1 MPLIRCSSCSRPYD
15 FPPAVAVRLPSS
27 VARCSCGELLFGD
40 KEKLINQLFA
50 AGDIEEIDVTAYEV
64 APESIPTTT
73 DEKELPGLDEGRPR
87 SIRVIA
93 RGANKSI
100 DEIYTIDRD
109 PLLIGRMG
117 CHVEIEDPG
126 LSIRHCEV
134 ARTGN
139 ELVLRDLD
147 SHTGTFVD
155 GESITERTLSD
166 RMHLVRLGGALVCL
180 EPVDEQG
187 TPVVA
192 LEIQT
197 EKLLA
202 ASPLV
207 MKKLLERGAKEAK
220 TASETRLVLVCTKG
234 PCAGQEFDVPPEGG
248 IVGRKGTV
256 KIPDE
261 YLSRKHFA
269 FYRDETEG
277 ALRIRDLGSS
287 NGTYLNTL
295 PARDTK
301 VQDGDEI
308 RAGYSE
314 FRLERRKL

>member
-1 MPLIRCSSCSRPYD
+1 MPLIRCSSCSAPYD

-27 VARCSCGELLFGD
+27 VARCSCGELLFGS
-40 KEKLINQLFA
+40 KEALINQLFT
-50 AGDIEEIDVTAYEV
+50 AGDIEEIAVSDYAVD
-64 APESIPTTT
+64 PEAIRPSTM
-73 DEKELPGLDEGRPR
+73 ERELPSSTEGEPR
-87 SIRVIA
+87 SVRVIA
-93 RGANKSI
+93 RGASEPINA
-100 DEIYTIDRD
+100 IYTIDRA

-117 CHVEIEDPG
+117 CHIEIEDPE

-134 ARTGN
+134 ARSGHD
-139 ELVLRDLD
+139 LILRDLD

-155 GESITERTLSD
+155 GEPVTEKIMSD
-166 RMHLVRLGGALVCL
+166 RMHLVRVGGALICL
-180 EPVDEQG
+180 EPTDEPG
-187 TPVVA
+187 APVEA

-207 MKKLLERGAKEAK
+207 MKKLLERGSREARR
-220 TASETRLVLVCTKG
+220 ASETRLVLVCTKG

-248 IVGRKGTV
+248 MVGRKGTV

-269 FYRDETEG
+269 FYRDENDG

-287 NGTYLNTL
+287 NGTFLNTL
-295 PARDTK
+295 PARDTR
-301 VQDGDEI
+301 VHDGDQI

-314 FRLERRKL
+314 FRLERRPI

>member
-1 MPLIRCSSCSRPYD
+1 M
-15 FPPAVAVRLPSS
+15 AVKLPSS
-27 VARCSCGELLFGD
+27 VARCSCGELLYGN
-40 KEKLINQLFA
+40 KEKLIKELFS
-50 AGDIEEIDVTAYEV
+50 AGDIEEIDVSRYQV
-64 APESIPTTT
+64 DPESIPAATTEREIAPT
-73 DEKELPGLDEGRPR
+73 AEGEPR
-87 SIRVIA
+87 SIRVVA

-100 DEIYTIDRD
+100 NEIYTIDED

-117 CHVEIEDPG
+117 CHIEIDDAE

-134 ARTGN
+134 ARAGN
-139 ELVLRDLD
+139 DLVLRDLD

-155 GESITERTLSD
+155 GEPVSEKVLSD
-166 RMHLVRLGGALVCL
+166 RMHLVRAGGALVCL
-180 EPVDEQG
+180 EPTDEPG
-187 TPVVA
+187 VEVEA
-192 LEIQT
+192 LAIQT

-220 TASETRLVLVCTKG
+220 EATETRLVLVCTKG
-234 PCAGQEFDVPPEGG
+234 PCAGKEFEVPPEGG

-269 FYRDETEG
+269 FFRDEDEG

-301 VQDGDEI
+301 VQDGDQI

-314 FRLERRKL
+314 FRLEKRPISDEP